1 MNQLTAVA
9 EARTDLDL
17 ANAFARAKM
26 VPSQYKNSPG
36 DCFIAIQ
43 LARRFGMDP
52 WSVMQELSIIKDRPF
67 MSGKMAIAI
76 LNHSLAEP
84 LRPEYSGDGD
94 EREIVLTGRPEA
106 EPTPLSV
113 KLKVKAARTDNEQWK
128 KNPDQMLMYAA
139 SRMWGRR
146 YTPDVLLGIV
156 FDDEEIP
163 GVNAPLEPVK
173 PSTPIA
179 TPAQGHPDLI
189 DQETGEALDA
199 PLALPKTANEKWY
212 DWGARLVGCIRTAP
226 DIDTVDRWLAANSDT
241 LALCQTENEKVGGN
255 IVNAVR
261 QYKLDLMRLEETA
274 Q

>member
-17 ANAFARAKM
+17 ANAFAKAKM

-52 WSVMQELSIIKDRPF
+52 WSVMQELSIIQDRPF

-76 LNHSLAEP
+76 LNHSLADP
-84 LRPEYSGDGD
+84 LRPSYAGDGD
-94 EREIVLTGRPEA
+94 ERSITLTGRPEGESA
-106 EPTPLSV
+106 PLSV
-113 KLKVKAARTDNEQWK
+113 ELKVRDAKTSNAQWS

-163 GVNAPLEPVK
+163 DVTAPLVPPR

-179 TPAQGHPDLI
+179 APPQARLDVI

-199 PLALPKTANEKWY
+199 PVALPKTANDKWY
-212 DWGARLVGCIRTAP
+212 DWGARLVACIRTAP
-226 DIDTVDRWLAANSDT
+226 DIDTVDRWLAANSET
-241 LALCQTENEKVGGN
+241 LALCQSENEKVGGN
-255 IVNAVR
+255 ITNAVR
-261 QYKLDLMRLEETA
+261 QYKLDLMRREETA